1 MHLTSYK
8 ESWKNN
14 KTKISV
20 VSSIQFNM
28 TFKETYFIV
37 TKYSSL
43 GYLLRIYVL
52 LCARLFLISCRVI
65 LILIYRYKKTKKDTE
80 LLSYCILS
88 INLYV
93 LSIENYKLKAIKTTE
108 IHKLNCPTFIDRTLY
123 EDVDYTCV
131 CTLIFTFVLHN
142 HAMFN

>member
-1 MHLTSYK
+1 MPRLDDPKFKNYLSVMGSEILFPCVAKQKSRILTDAINNTLRIFISLTLYVLSRLCARK
-8 ESWKNN
+8 VRQRKLKNN
-14 KTKISV
+14 ITKLCC

-65 LILIYRYKKTKKDTE
+65 LILIYRYKKTKKD
-80 LLSYCILS
+80 SY
-88 INLYV
+88 NL
-93 LSIENYKLKAIKTTE
+93 
-108 IHKLNCPTFIDRTLY
+108 
-123 EDVDYTCV
+123 
-131 CTLIFTFVLHN
+131 
-142 HAMFN
+142 